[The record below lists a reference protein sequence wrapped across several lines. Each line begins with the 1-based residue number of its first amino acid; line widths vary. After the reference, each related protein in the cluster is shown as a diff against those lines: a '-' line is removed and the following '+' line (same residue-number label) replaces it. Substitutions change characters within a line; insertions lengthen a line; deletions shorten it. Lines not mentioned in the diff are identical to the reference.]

1 MTEAPL
7 SEIIPESASSAP
19 SSEASPDDSAG
30 PSAESAAPSG
40 FRLQMLADAPV
51 DDDLTDR
58 FGYRDIADGLARL
71 IEGEETA
78 TPLTIAVS
86 APWGAGKTSLLRL
99 VENRVVRQRIKRGEA
114 PTIVVWFNAW
124 MHDAA
129 PSISAALAADV
140 ARHATHCRDP
150 LVRLWHP
157 LPTSML
163 SPQERTRRR
172 VWLAGVALVI
182 AVAIYFLAHGL
193 IGPSLTQVAKVQAA
207 LGASVAGWFVLAWG
221 LSFLWP
227 RVHKSVAAVAAF
239 VDDPRSA
246 AATGSMSQVAAQ
258 LGELIDEARAGVRR
272 AWGVK
277 QRPRFVVV
285 VEDLERCQLPKAVD
299 VCEVVAQLL
308 DHPGV
313 ITVLV
318 GDLRVIAAS
327 AEVKYKEAAERF
339 GQDPDFAADGLGRF
353 FLQKVVQ
360 FELEL
365 PPIPEWRL
373 RELVRSAPP
382 TASIYGSKTDRRTP
396 MPSLLRRSERSLLG
410 SAATLAALIAIP
422 VFILVDPAEKLSRG
436 SITIRLSWLGPSWL
450 GPLLGAIV
458 FVFVVSGAGALWSN
472 ARRRRMTALR
482 IEVGRLVDS
491 IISSVLADSATAP
504 DSTEVEQEV
513 HRRLTAAIKPEF
525 TSRRYWERAASL
537 TSPEEVRRRLQLRAT
552 ADEEIRTRAE
562 AVIIDLLPPLPRM
575 AKRLLN
581 RLYFLLVVAWSRNL
595 IADDRVTPEQLG
607 KWAVLL
613 DQWPTA
619 ARAINRD
626 PGLAGQLED
635 AAGQEDA
642 FTKMC
647 ARYTPPLARD
657 VEGLRQFFNTSPQVG
672 AVAEHLVYLGANVPA
687 RTA

>member
-7 SEIIPESASSAP
+7 RESIPEPSPSAP
-19 SSEASPDDSAG
+19 SSEVPPGD
-30 PSAESAAPSG
+30 PAAPARL
-40 FRLQMLADAPV
+40 RLQMLADAPV

-58 FGYRDIADGLARL
+58 LGYRDIADGLAQL
-71 IEGEETA
+71 IEGEGIA

-86 APWGAGKTSLLRL
+86 APWGAGKTSLLKL
-99 VENRVVRQRIKRGEA
+99 VENRVVRQRSRRGGA

-129 PSISAALAADV
+129 PSLGAALAADV
-140 ARHATHCRDP
+140 ARHATRCRDP

-163 SPQERTRRR
+163 SPQEQNRRKA
-172 VWLAGVALVI
+172 WLAGLALVI
-182 AVAIYFLAHGL
+182 AVAIYFLAHRL
-193 IGPSLTQVAKVQAA
+193 IGPSLSQVAKVRTA
-207 LGASVAGWFVLAWG
+207 LGAGVVGWFVVAWG

-239 VDDPRSA
+239 VDNPRDA

-258 LGELIDEARAGVRR
+258 LGELIGEARAGVRR
-272 AWGVK
+272 AWEAK
-277 QRPRFVVV
+277 EQPRFVVV

-327 AEVKYKEAAERF
+327 AEVKYKDAAERF

-365 PPIPEWRL
+365 PPIPMWRL
-373 RELVRSAPP
+373 RELARSAPP
-382 TASIYGSKTDRRTP
+382 TASIHGGELNRRTP
-396 MPSLLRRSERSLLG
+396 MPSWFRRSLRTRLVPAVMG
-410 SAATLAALIAIP
+410 AAL
-422 VFILVDPAEKLSRG
+422 V
-436 SITIRLSWLGPSWL
+436 
-450 GPLLGAIV
+450 
-458 FVFVVSGAGALWSN
+458 VFVVTGFYIHVALPWWYWVTFAGVFVLEAAGFAELY
-472 ARRRRMTALR
+472 ARRRGVTALR
-482 IEVGRLVDS
+482 IEVGRLVDGV
-491 IISSVLADSATAP
+491 ISDVLGDGTAAP
-504 DSTEVEQEV
+504 DSAKAEFEVG
-513 HRRLTAAIKPEF
+513 RRLTTATEPDF
-525 TSRRYWERAASL
+525 TSRRYWPRVANL
-537 TSPEEVRRRLQLRAT
+537 ISPEEVRRRLQLRAT
-552 ADEEIRTRAE
+552 ADEKIRTRAE
-562 AVIIDLLPPLPRM
+562 AVILDQLPPLPRM

-595 IADDRVTPEQLG
+595 IAEDRVTPEQLG
-607 KWAVLL
+607 KWAILL

-619 ARAINRD
+619 ARAIMRN
-626 PGLAGQLED
+626 PGLAGELEGKAD
-635 AAGQEDA
+635 QEDA
-642 FTKMC
+642 FATVC

-657 VEGLRQFFNTSPQVG
+657 VAGLRRFFGTGPGIG
-672 AVAEHLVYLGANVPA
+672 AVAEHLVYLGADVPA
-687 RTA
+687 WTTPRQP

>member
-1 MTEAPL
+1 
-7 SEIIPESASSAP
+7 
-19 SSEASPDDSAG
+19 
-30 PSAESAAPSG
+30 
-40 FRLQMLADAPV
+40 MLADAPV

-58 FGYRDIADGLARL
+58 FGYGDLADGLARL

-86 APWGAGKTSLLRL
+86 APWGAGKTSLMRL
-99 VENRVVRQRIKRGEA
+99 VENRIVRQRIDRKEA

-129 PSISAALAADV
+129 PSLSAALAADV

-163 SPQERTRRR
+163 SPQERTRRK
-172 VWLAGVALVI
+172 VWLGAVALGL
-182 AVAIYFLAHGL
+182 AVAIYFLSHGL
-193 IGPSLTQVAKVQAA
+193 IGTSLDEASKVRAA
-207 LGASVAGWFVLAWG
+207 LGAGVASWFLVAAG
-221 LSFLWP
+221 LTFLWP

-258 LGELIDEARAGVRR
+258 LGELISEARDGVRQ
-272 AWGVK
+272 AWGAEE
-277 QRPRFVVV
+277 QPRFVVV
-285 VEDLERCQLPKAVD
+285 VEDLERCQLPKAID

-365 PPIPEWRL
+365 PPVPDWQL
-373 RELVRSAPP
+373 QELARSAPP
-382 TASIYGSKTDRRTP
+382 TATLASGAADRRTP
-396 MPSLLRRSERSLLG
+396 MPPLLLRATRTWFPGVVLGLAGLAGLMIAAIAGADLPWWSWLIPPALLG
-410 SAATLAALIAIP
+410 LSVALTGALSLRRRSVAAL
-422 VFILVDPAEKLSRG
+422 
-436 SITIRLSWLGPSWL
+436 
-450 GPLLGAIV
+450 
-458 FVFVVSGAGALWSN
+458 
-472 ARRRRMTALR
+472 RR
-482 IEVGRLVDS
+482 EVGRLVAS
-491 IISSVLADSATAP
+491 VISEVLSDPSVTPESAET
-504 DSTEVEQEV
+504 EQEV
-513 HRRLTAAIKPEF
+513 LRRLKAATEPRY
-525 TSRRYWERAASL
+525 TSRRNWWRVAGL
-537 TSPEEVRRRLQLRAT
+537 ISPEEVHRLLQLQAT
-552 ADEEIRTRAE
+552 RNEEIRARAE
-562 AVIIDLLPPLPRM
+562 SVILELLPPLPRT

-595 IADDRVTPEQLG
+595 IGDVVTPEQLG

-619 ARAINRD
+619 ARAITRN
-626 PGLAGQLED
+626 PGLAGELEKLAD
-635 AAGQEDA
+635 EPGDGDS
-642 FTKMC
+642 FTRRC
-647 ARYTPPLARD
+647 ADSTPPLARNAA
-657 VEGLRQFFNTSPQVG
+657 GLRRFFRTKPLIG
-672 AVAEHLVYLGANVPA
+672 EVAGHLVYLSADPRAQPGQPA
-687 RTA
+687 EPALHLPPPPDLG

>member
-1 MTEAPL
+1 
-7 SEIIPESASSAP
+7 
-19 SSEASPDDSAG
+19 
-30 PSAESAAPSG
+30 
-40 FRLQMLADAPV
+40 MLADAPV

-86 APWGAGKTSLLRL
+86 APWGAGKTSLLNL
-99 VENRVVRQRIKRGEA
+99 VENRVVRQRKERGEA

-129 PSISAALAADV
+129 PSLSAALAADV
-140 ARHATHCRDP
+140 ARHATRCRDP
-150 LVRLWHP
+150 LIRLWHP

-163 SPQERTRRR
+163 SPQERTWRKM
-172 VWLAGVALVI
+172 WLAGVALVI
-182 AVAIYFLAHGL
+182 AVGVYFLAHGL
-193 IGPSLTQVAKVQAA
+193 IGPSLTEVAKVQAA
-207 LGASVAGWFVLAWG
+207 LGASVAGWFVVAWG

-239 VDDPRSA
+239 VDDPRTA

-258 LGELIDEARAGVRR
+258 LGELIDEARDGVRR
-272 AWGVK
+272 AWHAK
-277 QRPRFVVV
+277 ERPRFVVV
-285 VEDLERCQLPKAVD
+285 VEDLERCQLPRAVD

-318 GDLRVIAAS
+318 GDLRVIAVS
-327 AEVKYKEAAERF
+327 AEVKYKDAAERF

-365 PPIPEWRL
+365 PPIPQWRL
-373 RELVRSAPP
+373 RELARSAPP
-382 TASIYGSKTDRRTP
+382 TASIHGEVSHRTP
-396 MPSLLRRSERSLLG
+396 MPSLLRRSSRSLL
-410 SAATLAALIAIP
+410 TLAVLLMAGIAGP
-422 VFILVDPAEKLSRG
+422 VFL
-436 SITIRLSWLGPSWL
+436 
-450 GPLLGAIV
+450 LLGRG
-458 FVFVVSGAGALWSN
+458 FSGFPSLLLQVSGTALVPPMAYLGWTV
-472 ARRRRMTALR
+472 AYQRRVTALR
-482 IEVGRLVDS
+482 VEVGRLVDG
-491 IISSVLADSATAP
+491 IISDVLADSTAAP
-504 DSTEVEQEV
+504 DSAEVEQQV
-513 HRRLTAAIKPEF
+513 LRRLTTVSELRFI
-525 TSRRYWERAASL
+525 SRWNRREAASL
-537 TSPEEVRRRLQLRAT
+537 ASPDEVRRRLQLRAA

-562 AVIIDLLPPLPRM
+562 AVILNLLPPLPRM

-595 IADDRVTPEQLG
+595 IADDGVTPEQLG

-619 ARAINRD
+619 ARAITRNHA
-626 PGLAGQLED
+626 LAGELEG
-635 AAGQEDA
+635 AAAQEDV

-647 ARYTPPLARD
+647 APYTPPLASD
-657 VEGLRQFFNTSPQVG
+657 VEGLRQFFNTDPHVG
-672 AVAEHLVYLGANVPA
+672 AVAEHLVYLGADLPT
-687 RTA
+687 RTVAPEP